1 MGIKRL
7 IDVDFWE
14 DPKIIDHF
22 SIEDRYFYLYLMTNP
37 NTSQLGI
44 YQLPIKTISDKTG
57 FTREVVLTLL
67 ERFEKVLCVIKYNY
81 ETQEIALIE
90 SLRHSIIKG
99 GVAVAKLLEKEL
111 SQVKDLHLIEVTLEY
126 NRRYF
131 DISSR
136 SFDRKIRD
144 LLAKEIEIRQNY
156 LERPQSSEALFDNEN
171 EKHKDNDKDKD
182 KPLKEREAS
191 NQQAIQALEED
202 PLAFHDQVVNNPDIE
217 LDEEVLLSFR
227 LFCNVKQLSF
237 TQTQLAAYTN
247 WLHKLPFEMVR
258 EAILRSL
265 DKQDIFTYSMKIL
278 WNWQRLGLTSLF
290 HVREYEEADHDP
302 DFL

>member
-156 LERPQSSEALFDNEN
+156 LERPQSS
-171 EKHKDNDKDKD
+171 
-182 KPLKEREAS
+182 S
-191 NQQAIQALEED
+191 
-202 PLAFHDQVVNNPDIE
+202 
-217 LDEEVLLSFR
+217 LSR
-227 LFCNVKQLSF
+227 
-237 TQTQLAAYTN
+237 
-247 WLHKLPFEMVR
+247 
-258 EAILRSL
+258 
-265 DKQDIFTYSMKIL
+265 
-278 WNWQRLGLTSLF
+278 
-290 HVREYEEADHDP
+290 
-302 DFL
+302 